1 MYPIATFW
9 DHFIVFQLR
18 NRRGIRNLEPQLA
31 AMPLMQQLPG
41 DRSSLPSK
49 GQKQRNTA
57 MLRCWYFGEK
67 QKKTY
72 FGKRWFHLHSHF
84 NFIVA
89 YCLFVQVPQGV
100 APASFVAAC
109 ADVFASLCAI
119 LYSIFEIFWVLPG
132 KMIGFQSVTMCKT
145 HSFARNQPTDPASV
159 AWLPQGPER
168 VAQCW
173 PTSTNP
179 CDWSRPVGDP
189 KRTNPVQ
196 QTAQWDAISHYST
209 KPNAKH
215 QTRQKP
221 GVI

>member
-1 MYPIATFW
+1 MVSLTQPL
-9 DHFIVFQLR
+9 QLR
-18 NRRGIRNLEPQLA
+18 CSILFVCAGPT
-31 AMPLMQQLPG
+31 
-41 DRSSLPSK
+41 RSGSCI
-49 GQKQRNTA
+49 
-57 MLRCWYFGEK
+57 LRCSM
-67 QKKTY
+67 
-72 FGKRWFHLHSHF
+72 RWCF
-84 NFIVA
+84 
-89 YCLFVQVPQGV
+89 CLT
-100 APASFVAAC
+100 
-109 ADVFASLCAI
+109 CAI

-196 QTAQWDAISHYST
+196 QTAQWDAIPHYST

-221 GVI
+221 KTRGHIDDDLAFSRSGQCKNRCHSATSKYFHTSNLESCRTLHLFRVLAKCSLCRKHATRSNRTIPGADW